1 MSRRS
6 VALAAIPLTL
16 ALGAATAGH
25 AVAVTGDGRHD
36 SNRSLPSTMRA
47 TTDRPDLPTIG
58 SCKLVVPAA
67 VRLVQSEHAVHVSVT
82 GGCALHPGPLAWWF
96 TGDARHPADSIVF
109 DDEKRADW
117 AMFNDTPLGTRTWE
131 GDRAFDEGAFH
142 QYTQDAPQ
150 TTVKVGSW
158 AGLHASRSG
167 RKVTLNTRVVQYS
180 TVYEVPV
187 PWAGATGV
195 IQYKTVGGSTWTGLK
210 DVVADKSGNYSWSYT
225 SSAARDYRVVYKE
238 ATYIWGATSPTSR
251 R

>member
-25 AVAVTGDGRHD
+25 ADAAVVGHHQGALKAFSAKVRTHADGDA
-36 SNRSLPSTMRA
+36 PV
-47 TTDRPDLPTIG
+47 IG
-58 SCKLVVPAA
+58 SCSLIVPATA
-67 VRLVQSEHAVHVSVT
+67 RVVQPEYQVPVRVT
-82 GGCALHPGPLAWWF
+82 GGCALHPGPNAAWIIGSEENPSDF
-96 TGDARHPADSIVF
+96 ILF
-109 DDEKRADW
+109 DDQKSTTWD
-117 AMFNDTPLGTRTWE
+117 MYDDTPLGTHTWA
-131 GDRAFDEGAFH
+131 GDGAYDENFDNAYS
-142 QYTQDAPQ
+142 QNSPQ
-150 TTVKVGSW
+150 TTTKVGSW
-158 AGLHASRSG
+158 AGLNTSRSG
-167 RKVTLNTRVVQYS
+167 SRVTLSTHVVRYS
-180 TVYEVPV
+180 TADEVNI
-187 PWAGATGV
+187 PWAGETGV